1 MRIGL
6 LMVLLLATGCSDNVP
21 SEALSSS
28 VGGHTE
34 QKERFTAMPPMWKYQ
49 NFVEY
54 AYHEL
59 PIPEGITA
67 LQHRCIVQKSYDS
80 VNETQQVDL
89 DRMATGVTPIP
100 ESKLNAILNKFR
112 QHTPEIRREC
122 GVNI

>member
-34 QKERFTAMPPMWKYQ
+34 QKAVHG

-67 LQHRCIVQKSYDS
+67 LQHRCIVRKSYDS